1 MDLGINV
8 TSGTYKMTLKSTVV
22 SGANALAQKAIVV
35 LLTKL
40 TDYMRAA
47 EGTEF
52 PSYTEGGTIGS
63 VDRITGLLSIAAS
76 TAREVLQGETNLQAL
91 SVDSISTTGTTVSF
105 RVNVQMTDGY
115 VSETIT
121 LE

>member
-8 TSGTYKMTLKSTVV
+8 TAGAYTMTLKNTTV

-35 LLTKL
+35 FLTKMA
-40 TDYMRAA
+40 DYLRTA

-76 TAREVLQGETNLQAL
+76 TAREVLRGEANLQTI
-91 SVDSISTTGTTVSF
+91 SVDSISTTGTTVAF
-105 RVNVQMTDGY
+105 RINVQMTDGY

>member
-1 MDLGINV
+1 VDLGINV
-8 TSGTYKMTLKSTVV
+8 TNGIYKMTLKSTTV
-22 SGANALAQKAIVV
+22 SGAAALAQKAVVV

-40 TDYMRAA
+40 ADYMRSA

-76 TAREVLQGETNLQAL
+76 TAREVLQGETNLQSL
-91 SVDSISTTGTTVSF
+91 SVDNISTTGTTVSF
-105 RVNVQMTDGY
+105 RFNVQMVDGY

>member
-8 TSGTYKMTLKSTVV
+8 TNGTYKMTLKSTTV
-22 SGANALAQKAIVV
+22 SGAAALAQKAVVV

-40 TDYMRAA
+40 ADYMRSA

-76 TAREVLQGETNLQAL
+76 TAREVLQGETNLQSL
-91 SVDSISTTGTTVSF
+91 SVDNISTTGTTVSF
-105 RVNVQMTDGY
+105 RFNVQMVDGY

>member
-8 TSGTYKMTLKSTVV
+8 TAGTYKMTLKPTAV
-22 SGANALAQKAIVV
+22 SGARALAQKAVV
-35 LLTKL
+35 VFLTKMA
-40 TDYMRAA
+40 DYMRTA

-76 TAREVLQGETNLQAL
+76 TAREVLRGEANLQSI
-91 SVDSISTTGTTVSF
+91 SVDNISTTGTTVSF
-105 RVNVQMTDGY
+105 RLNVQMTDGY

>member
-1 MDLGINV
+1 VDLGINV
-8 TSGTYKMTLKSTVV
+8 TNGTYKMTLKSTTV
-22 SGANALAQKAIVV
+22 SGAAALAQKAVVV

-40 TDYMRAA
+40 ADYMRSA

-63 VDRITGLLSIAAS
+63 TDRITGLLSIAAS
-76 TAREVLQGETNLQAL
+76 TAREVLQNETNLQSL
-91 SVDSISTTGTTVSF
+91 SVDNISTTGTTVSF
-105 RVNVQMTDGY
+105 RFNVQMVDGY

>member
-8 TSGTYKMTLKSTVV
+8 TNGIYKMTLKSTTV
-22 SGANALAQKAIVV
+22 SGAAALAQKAVVV

-40 TDYMRAA
+40 ADYMRSA

-76 TAREVLQGETNLQAL
+76 TAREVLQGETNLQSL
-91 SVDSISTTGTTVSF
+91 SVDNISTTGTTVSF
-105 RVNVQMTDGY
+105 RFNVQMVDGY